1 MLQFESD
8 YMEGAHPKLLEALIR
23 VNTEKTTGYGQDD
36 HCFRAEKKRSSNRSK
51 TVSAVDSP
59 SAK

>member
-36 HCFRAEKKRSSNRSK
+36 HCFRAAPWSLTFPLPIN
-51 TVSAVDSP
+51 
-59 SAK
+59 